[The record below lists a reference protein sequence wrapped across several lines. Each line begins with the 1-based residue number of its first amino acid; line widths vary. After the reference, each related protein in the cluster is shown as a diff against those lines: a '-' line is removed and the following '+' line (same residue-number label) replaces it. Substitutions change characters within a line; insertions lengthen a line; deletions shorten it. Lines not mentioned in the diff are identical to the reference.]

1 MFIIVTRVII
11 THLWHPWRSSFPLP
25 KLACFFPFSNQ
36 IFMAFFASTCMS
48 KILNYYILILCLKL
62 LWVLKTTNK
71 IFYINI
77 NGNSYNYSEKNY
89 FGHLE
94 KNKRSLEASF
104 SNKNIER
111 WHFEFASK
119 VLLFPVLYKGLA
131 TPLLL
136 PVLLPV
142 AI

>member
-1 MFIIVTRVII
+1 
-11 THLWHPWRSSFPLP
+11 LL
-25 KLACFFPFSNQ
+25 FPFFQPN
-36 IFMAFFASTCMS
+36 FHLAFFASSCMS

-111 WHFEFASK
+111 WQSVSSLRVGIAVSST
-119 VLLFPVLYKGLA
+119 A
-131 TPLLL
+131 
-136 PVLLPV
+136 
-142 AI
+142 